1 MFNKLFK
8 SSKSTFQTLNVL
20 YLALLL
26 GGAFYA
32 LKTFHNYMDIYEE
45 VILFG
50 SVAFFSWLGWNW
62 NHFKKIMILVFATSL
77 FAIQLY
83 QGSLSSNE
91 HVFLLK
97 YLIASQSALCG

>member
-8 SSKSTFQTLNVL
+8 SSKATFQTLNVL

-50 SVAFFSWLGWNW
+50 SVAFLVGLVGTGIIL
-62 NHFKKIMILVFATSL
+62 KKS
-77 FAIQLY
+77 
-83 QGSLSSNE
+83 
-91 HVFLLK
+91 
-97 YLIASQSALCG
+97 